1 MINKIKLLPES
12 VANQI
17 AAGEVI
23 LRPSSIVKELIENSV
38 DSGASKISLII
49 KNAGKTLIKVAD
61 NGSGIANDEIELAF
75 VRHAT
80 SKIKIA
86 QDLFKIKTNG
96 FRGEALSSIAAI
108 SYVEAVS
115 RKKND
120 KLAKSIKIRGSKI
133 QNNEFKVASVGTS
146 ISVKNLFYNVPA
158 RRNFLKSDSV
168 ELKHIID
175 EFSRLAISNFNI
187 NFSFFKDNNE
197 IFDLKASNLRKRISS
212 IFGNK
217 LLNQLVPIEEETPL
231 VKIGGFII
239 KPSGAR
245 RSRGQ
250 QFFFVN
256 NRFIKSP
263 FLNHAVNSSFQG
275 LLSQKFHPGYFI
287 ILDINPNKID
297 VNIHPTKNEIKFE
310 DEQSIYAILRSTIKH
325 SLGIFQVSPSLD
337 FERDSSM
344 DIPYS
349 FKNKTPSNPTISVDS
364 SFNPFEDI
372 SSNHNTNSKELKN
385 NFTRIEFESENHQQ
399 KLSYSETDF
408 NPKQIKV
415 FQLFNKYLI
424 TALPSGLMI
433 INQNRAHQRVLYET
447 FLKLLSNK
455 RPSSQ
460 KLLFPVKINLSKTDY
475 INFSENKTVY
485 EALGFEFHEV
495 NSKNLN
501 ILSVPHLF
509 LKDNVEDIL
518 KDLFLNNN
526 ETGFEAFSIGDV
538 ISKRLSKSMA
548 IPNGKVLNIEEQQE
562 LLASLFACKENQVSP
577 FNLPILINFDSSDLD
592 KQIT

>member
-1 MINKIKLLPES
+1 MINKIKLLPEN

-49 KNAGKTLIKVAD
+49 KNAGKTLIKVTD

-175 EFSRLAISNFNI
+175 EFSRLAISNFDI

-197 IFDLKASNLRKRISS
+197 IFDLKTSNLRKRISS
-212 IFGNK
+212 IFGIK
-217 LLNQLVPIEEETPL
+217 VLNELVPIQEETPL

-245 RSRGQ
+245 KSRGQ

-275 LLSQKFHPGYFI
+275 LLSQKLHPGYFI
-287 ILDINPNKID
+287 TLDIDPNKID

-349 FKNKTPSNPTISVDS
+349 FKYKTPSNPTISVDS
-364 SFNPFEDI
+364 SFNPFKNI
-372 SSNHNTNSKELKN
+372 SSNSNSKEIKN
-385 NFTRIEFESENHQQ
+385 NFTQIELESENHQQ
-399 KLSYSETDF
+399 KLSFSETDF

-424 TALPSGLMI
+424 TALPSGLLI
-433 INQNRAHQRVLYET
+433 INQNRAHQRVLYES
-447 FLKLLSNK
+447 FLKSLSNK
-455 RPSSQ
+455 KPSSQ

-475 INFSENKTVY
+475 INFSENKSVY
-485 EALGFEFHEV
+485 EVLGFEFHEV

-501 ILSVPHLF
+501 ILSVPDLF
-509 LKDNVEDIL
+509 LKDNVEDKL
-518 KDLFLNNN
+518 KDLFLNRN
-526 ETGFEAFSIGDV
+526 ETDFEAFSIGDT
-538 ISKRLSKSMA
+538 ISKRLSKNMA
-548 IPNGKVLNIEEQQE
+548 IPNGKILNIEEQQE
-562 LLASLFACKENQVSP
+562 LLAALFACKENQVSP

>member
-1 MINKIKLLPES
+1 MINKIKLLPEN

-49 KNAGKTLIKVAD
+49 KNAGKTLIKVTD

-197 IFDLKASNLRKRISS
+197 IFDLKTSNLRKRISS
-212 IFGNK
+212 IFGIK
-217 LLNQLVPIEEETPL
+217 VLNELVPIQEETPL

-245 RSRGQ
+245 KSRGQ

-263 FLNHAVNSSFQG
+263 FLNHAVNSSFHG

-287 ILDINPNKID
+287 TLDIDPNKID

-349 FKNKTPSNPTISVDS
+349 FKYKTPSNPTISVDS
-364 SFNPFEDI
+364 SFNPFKNI
-372 SSNHNTNSKELKN
+372 SSNSNSKEIKN
-385 NFTRIEFESENHQQ
+385 NFTQIELESENYQQ
-399 KLSYSETDF
+399 KLSFSETDF

-424 TALPSGLMI
+424 TALPSGLLI
-433 INQNRAHQRVLYET
+433 INQNRAHQRVLYES
-447 FLKLLSNK
+447 FLKSLSNK
-455 RPSSQ
+455 KPSSQ
-460 KLLFPVKINLSKTDY
+460 KLLFPVKINLSKTDH
-475 INFSENKTVY
+475 INFSENKLVY
-485 EALGFEFHEV
+485 EVLGFEFHEV

-501 ILSVPHLF
+501 ILSVPDLF
-509 LKDNVEDIL
+509 LKDNVEDKL
-518 KDLFLNNN
+518 KDLFLNRN
-526 ETGFEAFSIGDV
+526 ETDFEAFSIGDT
-538 ISKRLSKSMA
+538 ISKRLSKNMA
-548 IPNGKVLNIEEQQE
+548 IPNGKILNIEEQQE
-562 LLASLFACKENQVSP
+562 LLAALFACKENQVSP

>member
-1 MINKIKLLPES
+1 MTNKIKLLPEN

-23 LRPSSIVKELIENSV
+23 SRPSSIVKELIENSV

-49 KNAGKTLIKVAD
+49 KNAGKTLIKVTD

-120 KLAKSIKIRGSKI
+120 KLAKSIKITGSKI

-187 NFSFFKDNNE
+187 NFSFYKDNNE
-197 IFDLKASNLRKRISS
+197 IFDLKTSNLRKRISS

-217 LLNQLVPIEEETPL
+217 VLNELVPIQEETPL

-245 RSRGQ
+245 KSRGQ

-263 FLNHAVNSSFQG
+263 FLNHAVNSSFHG

-287 ILDINPNKID
+287 TLDIDPNKID

-349 FKNKTPSNPTISVDS
+349 LKDKTPSNPTISVDS
-364 SFNPFEDI
+364 SFNPFKNI
-372 SSNHNTNSKELKN
+372 SSNSNSKEIKN
-385 NFTRIEFESENHQQ
+385 NFTRIELESENHQQ
-399 KLSYSETDF
+399 KLSFSETDF

-424 TALPSGLMI
+424 TALPSGLLI
-433 INQNRAHQRVLYET
+433 INQNRAHQRVLYES
-447 FLKLLSNK
+447 FLKSLSNK
-455 RPSSQ
+455 KPSSQ
-460 KLLFPVKINLSKTDY
+460 KLLFPVKINLSKTDH
-475 INFSENKTVY
+475 INFSENKLVY
-485 EALGFEFHEV
+485 EVLGFEFHEV
-495 NSKNLN
+495 NSKKLK
-501 ILSVPHLF
+501 ILSVPDLF
-509 LKDNVEDIL
+509 LKDNVEDTL
-518 KDLFLNNN
+518 KDLFLNSN
-526 ETGFEAFSIGDV
+526 ETDFEAFSIGDV

-548 IPNGKVLNIEEQQE
+548 IPNGKILNIEEQQE
-562 LLASLFACKENQVSP
+562 LLAALFACKENQVSP